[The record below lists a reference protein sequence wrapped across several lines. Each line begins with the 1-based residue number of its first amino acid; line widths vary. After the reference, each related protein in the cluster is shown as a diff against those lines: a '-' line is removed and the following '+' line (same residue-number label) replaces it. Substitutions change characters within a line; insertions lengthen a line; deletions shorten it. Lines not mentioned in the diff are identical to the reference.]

1 MKNKTNRTI
10 MKWNIKVGFDLSGLM
25 NEKHLMN
32 ILNTSAKSLKN
43 LKPKYQKKWQPSRE
57 TLI

>member
-1 MKNKTNRTI
+1 
-10 MKWNIKVGFDLSGLM
+10 M

-43 LKPKYQKKWQPSRE
+43 LKPKYLKMAALKRKN
-57 TLI
+57 